1 MCVLSPSRIFFL
13 GGPSMMAMVTLGIA
27 ALNWQ
32 SMKAHVAFPPME
44 VQHALVA
51 RSPFAI
57 MLDSEAEEMEEW
69 KVMQR
74 TCVTEGL
81 DLKLLVSALP
91 CLPSLPN

>member
-1 MCVLSPSRIFFL
+1 MA
-13 GGPSMMAMVTLGIA
+13 MAMVTLGIA
-27 ALNWQ
+27 ALNWPL
-32 SMKAHVAFPPME
+32 KAHVALPPME
-44 VQHALVA
+44 VQHALIA
-51 RSPFAI
+51 RAPFAI
-57 MLDSEAEEMEEW
+57 MLDSGFPSEKEGEEMEEW

>member
-1 MCVLSPSRIFFL
+1 
-13 GGPSMMAMVTLGIA
+13 MMAMVTLGLA
-27 ALNWQ
+27 AMNWQ
-32 SMKAHVAFPPME
+32 PMKAHVAFPPME

-81 DLKLLVSALP
+81 DLKLLISALP

>member
-1 MCVLSPSRIFFL
+1 VRRED
-13 GGPSMMAMVTLGIA
+13 GHAVA
-27 ALNWQ
+27 AV
-32 SMKAHVAFPPME
+32 AHEPVAIRVALADAVPMRA
-44 VQHALVA
+44 V
-51 RSPFAI
+51 
-57 MLDSEAEEMEEW
+57 EAEEMEEW

>member
-1 MCVLSPSRIFFL
+1 
-13 GGPSMMAMVTLGIA
+13 
-27 ALNWQ
+27 
-32 SMKAHVAFPPME
+32 ME

-81 DLKLLVSALP
+81 DHKLLVSALP